1 MKKNGIK
8 IRRAIRLLKNTNCCP
23 EKLSPNPFAKANI
36 TAKPNAASRP
46 KESGRSIVF
55 KAQLVF
61 ILLAK
66 YIIQMVFA
74 SYSRIL
80 ETNYYKL
87 GFRRTVVSSVIKTR
101 SEKGLF
107 EKIFFEK

>member
-1 MKKNGIK
+1 MVVLLKKNGIK

-61 ILLAK
+61 TFLAK

-80 ETNYYKL
+80 ETN
-87 GFRRTVVSSVIKTR
+87 
-101 SEKGLF
+101 
-107 EKIFFEK
+107 